1 MEYRR
6 NRLFFMYRRTKLW
19 TGVGVLSYVF
29 FALAVL
35 ALLWFLWLP
44 PALPFAIVGTVLF
57 FISRSM
63 LTDEKH
69 MTEQAARI
77 RKRAEEK
84 FAALP
89 KQGGNASEPF
99 VFESWDF
106 QAAALFCCRG
116 KKRLYAS
123 CYRVTQV
130 LWEAETLC
138 VLTLSADLLEEK
150 EEVSCQRFFF
160 SELSGSEVG
169 RETVCREGIDGIL
182 YEFDLPVIRLYDKEG
197 KEATVLYHRVADY
210 TMDNFCETL
219 AHRLETLNRRASASE
234 K

>member
-6 NRLFFMYRRTKLW
+6 NRLFFMYRRTKIW
-19 TGVGVLSYVF
+19 TGVGILSYAF
-29 FALAVL
+29 FVLAVL

-69 MTEQAARI
+69 MMEQAAHV
-77 RKRAEEK
+77 RKQAEEK

-89 KQGGNASEPF
+89 TQGGSASEPF
-99 VFESWDF
+99 VFENWDF

-123 CYRVTQV
+123 RYRVAQV
-130 LWEAETLC
+130 MLEAETLC
-138 VLTLSADLLEEK
+138 LWTLSADLLEER
-150 EEVSCQRFFF
+150 EEVSCQRFLL
-160 SELSGSEVG
+160 SELSRSEVG

-197 KEATVLYHRVADY
+197 KEAAILYHRVADY
-210 TMDNFCETL
+210 TMDDFCETL
-219 AHRLETLNRRASASE
+219 AHRLETLDRRASVSE